1 MEERNIIGAHNVTL
15 ISETCGV
22 KNMRVNHQGFTPYQ
36 WVLGKLPV
44 DETSLTSEEAEGRYL
59 PVQEEIEE
67 SEDTFALRL
76 QIRQAAKM
84 AFIQQGRWCGPAR
97 VIGREG
103 RATLWLIHAGVPVVA
118 SETSLRPASSTEIFT
133 KRLLELRP
141 SRKRMREALQEEER
155 GREHIPFSDDYRL
168 RDWSEGQPGY
178 IEVPGGQGP
187 PDEEE
192 TPQEEYTPSEPP
204 DHMPVIPEEEETPPL
219 PQPAAPAPERQ
230 TTEPEIEMIPATVPN
245 TPVQAAAPE
254 PTPLQQAM
262 HRNLNALDGHPS
274 SISPEV
280 KKALDGTRGK
290 EWNNWK
296 QFEAVFVVPPDEKEK
311 FLADHPEAVILPTR
325 WVDVNK
331 AEQHE
336 EPRWKSRLVV
346 RGDLEKNNDLRTDSP
361 TTSQLILQMIIS
373 LAAAT
378 GTRLRAGD
386 ISAAFLQGTGI
397 TRVLA
402 MSLPKGG
409 IPDAEVQPGSL
420 LVARKSVYGTRDAP
434 RGFWK
439 ALHDTLLRNG
449 LKPYYLPGEQGQV
462 AGLLGCH
469 VDDLLW
475 AGSEAMQKT
484 MEAVQAEF
492 KFGLVES
499 DELKYCGRI
508 IHQGKDGI
516 TITCPSVLDRTK
528 PIYVSPQ
535 RRRHLGEVATPAEIS
550 QLRSVVGSLSWLA
563 RVCRPDLSFQVNQLQ
578 ARQQAAQVRHLVD
591 ANKLLHHAL
600 QDRNKGIF
608 YAKGAMEFE
617 SAILLSINDASHAA
631 SVEAIGE
638 GIVAGHRSESG
649 RILAMANP
657 SFATTGTGPVYLLE
671 WHSNTIRR
679 VCRSTL
685 QAETR
690 LMQLGSEESEHVRQV
705 IYEIKNEAT
714 ETPKNERYTKAMD
727 STKSLWLTDCRSLSD
742 HLTNTTGG
750 EVSDKRL
757 PIDLTSL
764 RQEVWR
770 RGGESVGNP
779 TYTDSLPAEATT
791 QIRWISTKTMVADGL
806 TKAMKAEQLDHL
818 MKTGHSAN
826 SVLKQQ
832 WRSTLA
838 AEVRIAN
845 KLGPATVT
853 ELASFLCEE
862 YGVDTQVR
870 RLVDFRATWI
880 MPMTNAFGYA
890 AHRREENSMDP
901 NRDFPYLHTR
911 PERCMQTQTARAVN
925 ELFRRHLF
933 QFMIT
938 FHGGMRAL
946 TYEWGSRNHMTM
958 PQRRS
963 TEPPDETAFREV
975 GQAIQAAAGKT
986 LHRRWFYPLGR
997 INDLVYPVEG
1007 GMEDWSYAAGW
1018 EKSPTPITV
1027 CKPNTYGGYAEERT
1041 KYRRDSI
1048 STLVYLAEMDNY
1060 KTAPDNSLGHR
1071 LEIWSPSA
1079 TNGHIARNLRM
1090 CLKTIEMTRPEVVVL
1105 PPSMPSSAGD
1115 GATSLSV
1122 QIYGFGCHQMTAR
1135 LVAVPSS
1142 VVPGC
1147 LVGEDGG
1154 DLEQEQ
1160 FQQILQKSVKM
1171 DATEGHCRGLSLWNA
1186 STPPPRVLQGAVPT
1200 GEEVCVLIAAEFD
1213 QQWAR
1218 QTRPDPLVTPRSHAA
1233 RGRLEERYQVKANDG
1248 PMMIKARR
1256 TKLFAPWHIDWMGEI
1271 GGGVALEQ
1279 PKRYTSQHTAR
1290 KVFTLDTQMMS
1301 MIQKVQT
1308 RSSNEAR
1315 ELC

>member
-1 MEERNIIGAHNVTL
+1 MWLQAPWLSALALLLPCSFGTPNQDRIFKYRSYRETHSFFEQLQEKYPNLVELWYAQDIFPEILPRKITWGTCEGEPCKTL
-15 ISETCGV
+15 I
-22 KNMRVNHQGFTPYQ
+22 
-36 WVLGKLPV
+36 
-44 DETSLTSEEAEGRYL
+44 
-59 PVQEEIEE
+59 
-67 SEDTFALRL
+67 
-76 QIRQAAKM
+76 
-84 AFIQQGRWCGPAR
+84 
-97 VIGREG
+97 
-103 RATLWLIHAGVPVVA
+103 
-118 SETSLRPASSTEIFT
+118 
-133 KRLLELRP
+133 
-141 SRKRMREALQEEER
+141 
-155 GREHIPFSDDYRL
+155 
-168 RDWSEGQPGY
+168 
-178 IEVPGGQGP
+178 
-187 PDEEE
+187 
-192 TPQEEYTPSEPP
+192 
-204 DHMPVIPEEEETPPL
+204 
-219 PQPAAPAPERQ
+219 
-230 TTEPEIEMIPATVPN
+230 
-245 TPVQAAAPE
+245 
-254 PTPLQQAM
+254 
-262 HRNLNALDGHPS
+262 
-274 SISPEV
+274 
-280 KKALDGTRGK
+280 
-290 EWNNWK
+290 
-296 QFEAVFVVPPDEKEK
+296 
-311 FLADHPEAVILPTR
+311 
-325 WVDVNK
+325 
-331 AEQHE
+331 
-336 EPRWKSRLVV
+336 
-346 RGDLEKNNDLRTDSP
+346 
-361 TTSQLILQMIIS
+361 
-373 LAAAT
+373 
-378 GTRLRAGD
+378 
-386 ISAAFLQGTGI
+386 
-397 TRVLA
+397 
-402 MSLPKGG
+402 
-409 IPDAEVQPGSL
+409 
-420 LVARKSVYGTRDAP
+420 
-434 RGFWK
+434 
-439 ALHDTLLRNG
+439 
-449 LKPYYLPGEQGQV
+449 
-462 AGLLGCH
+462 
-469 VDDLLW
+469 
-475 AGSEAMQKT
+475 
-484 MEAVQAEF
+484 
-492 KFGLVES
+492 
-499 DELKYCGRI
+499 
-508 IHQGKDGI
+508 
-516 TITCPSVLDRTK
+516 
-528 PIYVSPQ
+528 
-535 RRRHLGEVATPAEIS
+535 
-550 QLRSVVGSLSWLA
+550 
-563 RVCRPDLSFQVNQLQ
+563 
-578 ARQQAAQVRHLVD
+578 
-591 ANKLLHHAL
+591 
-600 QDRNKGIF
+600 
-608 YAKGAMEFE
+608 
-617 SAILLSINDASHAA
+617 
-631 SVEAIGE
+631 
-638 GIVAGHRSESG
+638 
-649 RILAMANP
+649 
-657 SFATTGTGPVYLLE
+657 
-671 WHSNTIRR
+671 
-679 VCRSTL
+679 
-685 QAETR
+685 
-690 LMQLGSEESEHVRQV
+690 
-705 IYEIKNEAT
+705 
-714 ETPKNERYTKAMD
+714 
-727 STKSLWLTDCRSLSD
+727 
-742 HLTNTTGG
+742 
-750 EVSDKRL
+750 
-757 PIDLTSL
+757 
-764 RQEVWR
+764 
-770 RGGESVGNP
+770 
-779 TYTDSLPAEATT
+779 
-791 QIRWISTKTMVADGL
+791 
-806 TKAMKAEQLDHL
+806 
-818 MKTGHSAN
+818 
-826 SVLKQQ
+826 
-832 WRSTLA
+832 
-838 AEVRIAN
+838 VRIAN
-845 KLGPATVT
+845 KRLLTNSTPEVFFSGALHGDERLGPATVT

-1256 TKLFAPWHIDWMGEI
+1256 TKLFAVGGPIRLEATSATTMTAKDTVDQPALAISEETTMATSDPHTSLGSSIWQQARLVPTTTFVNLHPRPEEPEDVTYAQDFFSIAAISFALSIAMGCAMLLRNRQE
-1271 GGGVALEQ
+1271 VAI
-1279 PKRYTSQHTAR
+1279 KANV
-1290 KVFTLDTQMMS
+1290 KDA
-1301 MIQKVQT
+1301 QT
-1308 RSSNEAR
+1308 RS
-1315 ELC
+1315 ELAEMVGKDPI